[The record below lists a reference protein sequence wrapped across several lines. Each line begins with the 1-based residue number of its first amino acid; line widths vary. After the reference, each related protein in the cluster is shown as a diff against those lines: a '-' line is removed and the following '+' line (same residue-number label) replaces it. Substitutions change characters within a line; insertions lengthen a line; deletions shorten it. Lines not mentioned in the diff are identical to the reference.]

1 MSTKL
6 TNLIH
11 IQYVHQNHDNKSV
24 DLEISSAAVSDSA
37 LYYRALQPTVTEK
50 QTTLYTNLFL
60 EYCIIII
67 FLSLPSASLI
77 ISPPSFPY
85 KSVFL

>member
-6 TNLIH
+6 TSLIH
-11 IQYVHQNHDNKSV
+11 LQYVHQNHDNNGV

-37 LYYRALQPTVTEK
+37 LYYCALQPTVTEK

-60 EYCIIII
+60 AYCIIII
-67 FLSLPSASLI
+67 
-77 ISPPSFPY
+77 Y
-85 KSVFL
+85 